1 MILLALLLA
10 TLGTADLVRP
20 ENRASTRKEGAV
32 ATVAGGVV
40 LVLLASGLA
49 IGSVAWAVIPVG
61 IVLLIGWI
69 LLTPVGVV
77 VTDRPWP
84 VAGLAI
90 VALAALSVPQPDVHQ
105 GWLVRWY
112 DGLDIGALANVP
124 VEQFVLGAACVGF
137 LLETANIIVR
147 LMLIGTGPS
156 VIATEKS
163 LKGGRI
169 LGPIE
174 RIFILAMALGGHYGA
189 LSAVVAA
196 KGILRFPE
204 ISRDSAG
211 GSRAEYVLVGSFVS
225 WALAFV
231 FVPLF

>member
-20 ENRASTRKEGAV
+20 ENRASTRKEGVV

-49 IGSVAWAVIPVG
+49 IGSVAWAVVPVG
-61 IVLLIGWI
+61 VVLLIGWI
-69 LLTPVGVV
+69 LLTPVGIV

-124 VEQFVLGAACVGF
+124 VEQFVLGAACVVF

>member
-10 TLGTADLVRP
+10 TIGSADLVRP
-20 ENRASTRKEGAV
+20 EDRAPSRMQAAA
-32 ATVAGGVV
+32 ATVAGGAV
-40 LVLLASGLA
+40 LALLTSGLA
-49 IGSVAWAVIPVG
+49 IGAVAWLVVPAVLVVLAGWMMFAPVG
-61 IVLLIGWI
+61 IVQ
-69 LLTPVGVV
+69 
-77 VTDRPWP
+77 TDRPWP
-84 VAGLAI
+84 VAGLAA
-90 VALAALSVPQPDVHQ
+90 VAALALALPQPDVHG

-112 DGLDIGALANVP
+112 LGLDLRTLAEVP
-124 VEQFVLGAACVGF
+124 IEEFVLGAACVVF
-137 LLETANIIVR
+137 LVESANIVVR

-163 LKGGRI
+163 LQGGRI

-174 RIFILAMALGGHYGA
+174 RVFILAMALGGHYGA

>member
-1 MILLALLLA
+1 MILLALVLA
-10 TLGTADLVRP
+10 TIGAADLVRP
-20 ENRASTRKEGAV
+20 EDRAPNRLQATYGAS
-32 ATVAGGVV
+32 AGLVV
-40 LVLLASGLA
+40 LLLLTSGLA
-49 IGSVAWAVIPVG
+49 LGSASWAIVPVVLLLLAAWMLFTPVG
-61 IVLLIGWI
+61 IVQ
-69 LLTPVGVV
+69 
-77 VTDRPWP
+77 TDRPWP
-84 VAGLAI
+84 VAALI
-90 VALAALSVPQPDVHQ
+90 ITALAALSLPQPDVGR

-112 DGLDIGALANVP
+112 DGLDVGSLAGVP
-124 VEQFVLGAACVGF
+124 VESFVLGAACVLF
-137 LLETANIIVR
+137 LVESANIVVR

>member
-10 TLGTADLVRP
+10 TLGAADLVRP
-20 ENRASTRKEGAV
+20 ENRASSRAQGIV
-32 ATVAGGVV
+32 ATVVGGAV

-49 IGSVAWAVIPVG
+49 IGSAAWAVVPAG
-61 IVLLIGWI
+61 LALLVAWI
-69 LLTPVGVV
+69 LLTPVGIVQ
-77 VTDRPWP
+77 TDRPWP
-84 VAGLAI
+84 VAGLA
-90 VALAALSVPQPDVHQ
+90 VAALAALAVPQPDVNR

-112 DGLDIGALANVP
+112 ESLDVASLADVS
-124 VEQFVLGAACVGF
+124 VEQFVFGAACVVF
-137 LLETANIIVR
+137 LIETANIIVR

-156 VIATEKS
+156 VIATEKT

-174 RIFILAMALGGHYGA
+174 RVFILAMALGGHYGA

>member
-1 MILLALLLA
+1 M
-10 TLGTADLVRP
+10 
-20 ENRASTRKEGAV
+20 
-32 ATVAGGVV
+32 
-40 LVLLASGLA
+40 
-49 IGSVAWAVIPVG
+49 
-61 IVLLIGWI
+61 
-69 LLTPVGVV
+69 
-77 VTDRPWP
+77 TDRPWP

-112 DGLDIGALANVP
+112 DGLDVGALANVP
-124 VEQFVLGAACVGF
+124 VEQFVLGAACVVF

>member
-10 TLGTADLVRP
+10 TLGAADLVRP
-20 ENRASTRKEGAV
+20 ENRASTRTEGAI
-32 ATVAGGVV
+32 AAVAGGAV

-49 IGSVAWAVIPVG
+49 IGSVAWAVVPVG
-61 IVLLIGWI
+61 VAVLVAWI
-69 LLTPVGVV
+69 LLTPVGIVQ
-77 VTDRPWP
+77 TDRPWP
-84 VAGLAI
+84 VAGLAA
-90 VALAALSVPQPDVHQ
+90 VALAAVAVPQPAIHR

-112 DGLDIGALANVP
+112 DGLDVGSLAGVP
-124 VEQFVLGAACVGF
+124 VEQFVLGCACVLF
-137 LLETANIIVR
+137 LVETANIIVR

-163 LKGGRI
+163 LQGGRI

>member
-1 MILLALLLA
+1 VILLSLLLA
-10 TLGTADLVRP
+10 SLGATDLVRP
-20 ENRASTRKEGAV
+20 ENRASSRTEGIVGAV
-32 ATVAGGVV
+32 VGGAV
-40 LVLLASGLA
+40 LGLLASGLG

-61 IVLLIGWI
+61 LALLVAWI
-69 LLTPVGVV
+69 LLTPVGVIQ
-77 VTDRPWP
+77 TDRPWP
-84 VAGLAI
+84 VAGLAVVAL
-90 VALAALSVPQPDVHQ
+90 VALAVPQPPVNR

-112 DGLDIGALANVP
+112 DGLDVGALANVSI
-124 VEQFVLGAACVGF
+124 EQFVLGAACVLF
-137 LLETANIIVR
+137 LIETANIIVR

-156 VIATEKS
+156 VIATEKT

-174 RIFILAMALGGHYGA
+174 RVFILAMALGGHYGA

-225 WALAFV
+225 WALAFL

>member
-1 MILLALLLA
+1 MILLSLLLA
-10 TLGTADLVRP
+10 TLGVADLVRP
-20 ENRASTRKEGAV
+20 ENRASTRLQGIV
-32 ATVAGGVV
+32 ATVVGGAV

-49 IGSVAWAVIPVG
+49 IGSAAWAVMPVG
-61 IVLLIGWI
+61 LVLLVAWI
-69 LLTPVGVV
+69 LLTPVGVIQ
-77 VTDRPWP
+77 TDRPWP
-84 VAGLAI
+84 VAGLA
-90 VALAALSVPQPDVHQ
+90 VVAVAALAVPQPGVGQ

-112 DGLDIGALANVP
+112 DGLDIDVLADVP
-124 VEQFVLGAACVGF
+124 VEQFVFGAACVVF
-137 LLETANIIVR
+137 LVETANIIVR

-156 VIATEKS
+156 VIAIEKS
-163 LKGGRI
+163 LQGGRI

-174 RIFILAMALGGHYGA
+174 RVFILAMAIGGHYGA

-204 ISRDSAG
+204 ISRDTAG

>member
-1 MILLALLLA
+1 MTLLAFLLA

-20 ENRASTRKEGAV
+20 ENRASTRTE
-32 ATVAGGVV
+32 GVV
-40 LVLLASGLA
+40 AAVTGGAALVLLASGLA
-49 IGSVAWAVIPVG
+49 IGSAVWAVVPVG
-61 IVLLIGWI
+61 IVLLVAWI
-69 LLTPVGVV
+69 LLTPVGIVQ
-77 VTDRPWP
+77 TDRPWP
-84 VAGLAI
+84 VAGFAV
-90 VALAALSVPQPDVHQ
+90 VALVVLSVPQPDVGP

-112 DGLDIGALANVP
+112 DGLEVGALASVP
-124 VEQFVLGAACVGF
+124 VEQFVLGAACVVF
-137 LLETANIIVR
+137 LIETANIIVR

-156 VIATEKS
+156 VIATEKT
-163 LKGGRI
+163 LQGGRI

-204 ISRDSAG
+204 ISRDTAG

>member
-10 TLGTADLVRP
+10 TLGSADLVRP
-20 ENRASTRKEGAV
+20 ENRASTRAEGIV
-32 ATVAGGVV
+32 ATVVGGAI

-49 IGSVAWAVIPVG
+49 IGSTAWAVVPVG
-61 IVLLIGWI
+61 LVLLIAWI
-69 LLTPVGVV
+69 LLTPVGIVQ
-77 VTDRPWP
+77 TDRPWP
-84 VAGLAI
+84 VAGLA
-90 VALAALSVPQPDVHQ
+90 VAALVAVAVPQPDVNR

-112 DGLDIGALANVP
+112 EGLDLASLADVS
-124 VEQFVLGAACVGF
+124 VEQFVFGAACVVF
-137 LLETANIIVR
+137 LIETANIIVR
-147 LMLIGTGPS
+147 LILIGTGPS
-156 VIATEKS
+156 VIATEKT

-174 RIFILAMALGGHYGA
+174 RVFILAMALGGHYGA

>member
-1 MILLALLLA
+1 
-10 TLGTADLVRP
+10 
-20 ENRASTRKEGAV
+20 
-32 ATVAGGVV
+32 
-40 LVLLASGLA
+40 
-49 IGSVAWAVIPVG
+49 VG
-61 IVLLIGWI
+61 
-69 LLTPVGVV
+69 
-77 VTDRPWP
+77 R
-84 VAGLAI
+84 
-90 VALAALSVPQPDVHQ
+90 

-112 DGLDIGALANVP
+112 ESLDIGALDGVT
-124 VEQFVLGAACVGF
+124 VEQFVLGAACVVF
-137 LLETANIIVR
+137 LVETSNIIVR

-174 RIFILAMALGGHYGA
+174 RIFILAMAIAGHFGA

-204 ISRDSAG
+204 ISRDSPG

-225 WALAFV
+225 WALAFL

>member
-1 MILLALLLA
+1 MILLTLLLA

-20 ENRASTRKEGAV
+20 EDRAATRTEAARGAV
-32 ATVAGGVV
+32 AGVAA
-40 LVLLASGLA
+40 LVLLVWGLDLGSAS
-49 IGSVAWAVIPVG
+49 WAVVPIGLVVLAAWMALTPVG
-61 IVLLIGWI
+61 IVR
-69 LLTPVGVV
+69 
-77 VTDRPWP
+77 TDRPWP
-84 VAGLAI
+84 VAGL
-90 VALAALSVPQPDVHQ
+90 VAVGLAALAVPQPGIGD

-112 DGLDIGALANVP
+112 DDLDLAALQGVD
-124 VEQFVLGAACVGF
+124 VEHFVLGAACFVF
-137 LLETANIIVR
+137 LVESANIIVR

-156 VIATEKS
+156 VIATEKT
-163 LKGGRI
+163 LQGGRI

-204 ISRDSAG
+204 ISRDTPG

-225 WALAFV
+225 WATALV
-231 FVPLF
+231 FVPLL

>member
-1 MILLALLLA
+1 MILLSLLLA
-10 TLGTADLVRP
+10 ALGATDLVRP
-20 ENRASTRKEGAV
+20 ENRASSRTEGIVGAV
-32 ATVAGGVV
+32 VGGAV
-40 LVLLASGLA
+40 LALLSSGLA
-49 IGSVAWAVIPVG
+49 IGSVAWAVIPIG
-61 IVLLIGWI
+61 LALLVAWI
-69 LLTPVGVV
+69 LLTPVGVI

-90 VALAALSVPQPDVHQ
+90 VALTALAVPQPHVNQ

-112 DGLDIGALANVP
+112 GGLDVGALADVS
-124 VEQFVLGAACVGF
+124 VEQFVLGVSCVLF
-137 LLETANIIVR
+137 LIETANIIVR

-163 LKGGRI
+163 LQGGRI

-174 RIFILAMALGGHYGA
+174 RVFILAMALGGHYGA

-225 WALAFV
+225 WALAFL

>member
-10 TLGTADLVRP
+10 TLGAADLVRP
-20 ENRASTRKEGAV
+20 EDRAPTRLQAV
-32 ATVAGGVV
+32 GATVAGGAV
-40 LVLLASGLA
+40 LVLGASGLA
-49 IGSVAWAVIPVG
+49 LGVVSWAIVPVGLVLVMIWMLFAPVG
-61 IVLLIGWI
+61 IVQ
-69 LLTPVGVV
+69 
-77 VTDRPWP
+77 TDRPWP
-84 VAGLAI
+84 VAGLVVTAL
-90 VALAALSVPQPDVHQ
+90 VALGMPQPDIGR

-112 DGLDIGALANVP
+112 DGLEVTTLTDVP
-124 VEQFVLGAACVGF
+124 IEAFVLGGACMVF
-137 LLETANIIVR
+137 LVETANIVVR

-156 VIATEKS
+156 VMATEKT
-163 LKGGRI
+163 LRGGRI

-174 RIFILAMALGGHYGA
+174 RIFILAMAIGGHYGA

-204 ISRDSAG
+204 ISRDSPG

>member
-1 MILLALLLA
+1 VILLSLLLA
-10 TLGTADLVRP
+10 SLGATDLVRP
-20 ENRASTRKEGAV
+20 ENRASSRTEGIVGAV
-32 ATVAGGVV
+32 VGGAV
-40 LVLLASGLA
+40 LGLLASGLG

-61 IVLLIGWI
+61 LVLLVAWI
-69 LLTPVGVV
+69 LLTPVGVIQ
-77 VTDRPWP
+77 TDRPWP
-84 VAGLAI
+84 VAGLAV
-90 VALAALSVPQPDVHQ
+90 VALVAIAVPQPQVNR
-105 GWLVRWY
+105 GWLVQWY
-112 DGLDIGALANVP
+112 DGLDVGALAHVSI
-124 VEQFVLGAACVGF
+124 EQFVLGAACVLF
-137 LLETANIIVR
+137 LIETANIIVR

-156 VIATEKS
+156 VIATEKT

-174 RIFILAMALGGHYGA
+174 RVFILAMALGGHYGA

-225 WALAFV
+225 WALAFL

>member
-10 TLGTADLVRP
+10 TLGAADLVRP
-20 ENRASTRKEGAV
+20 ENRASSRVEGMV
-32 ATVAGGVV
+32 ATVVGGAV
-40 LVLLASGLA
+40 LVLLASGMA
-49 IGSVAWAVIPVG
+49 IGSAAWAVVPIG
-61 IVLLIGWI
+61 LVLLVAWI
-69 LLTPVGVV
+69 LLTPVGIVQ
-77 VTDRPWP
+77 TDRPWP
-84 VAGLAI
+84 VAVLAVAAL
-90 VALAALSVPQPDVHQ
+90 VALAVPQPSVNR

-112 DGLDIGALANVP
+112 ESLDVASLADVS
-124 VEQFVLGAACVGF
+124 VEQFVFGAACVVF
-137 LLETANIIVR
+137 LIETANIIVR

-156 VIATEKS
+156 VIATEKT

-174 RIFILAMALGGHYGA
+174 RVFILAMALAGHYGA

-204 ISRDSAG
+204 ISRDRAG

>member
-10 TLGTADLVRP
+10 TLGSADMVRP
-20 ENRASTRKEGAV
+20 ENRASSRIEGIVAAV
-32 ATVAGGVV
+32 TGAAV
-40 LVLLASGLA
+40 LILLASGLA
-49 IGSVAWAVIPVG
+49 IGSTAWAVVPVG
-61 IVLLIGWI
+61 VVLLVAWI
-69 LLTPVGVV
+69 LLTPVGIVQ
-77 VTDRPWP
+77 TDRPWP
-84 VAGLAI
+84 VAGLA
-90 VALAALSVPQPDVHQ
+90 VAALVVLSVPQPEVHR

-112 DGLDIGALANVP
+112 EGLDVGALADVS
-124 VEQFVLGAACVGF
+124 VEQFVLGAACVVF
-137 LLETANIIVR
+137 LIETANIIVR

-163 LKGGRI
+163 LQGGRI

-174 RIFILAMALGGHYGA
+174 RVFILAMALGGHYGA

-204 ISRDSAG
+204 ISRDTAG

>member
-1 MILLALLLA
+1 MILLSLLLA
-10 TLGTADLVRP
+10 ALGATDLVRP
-20 ENRASTRKEGAV
+20 ENRASTRTEGIVGAV
-32 ATVAGGVV
+32 VGGVV
-40 LVLLASGLA
+40 LALLASGLG

-61 IVLLIGWI
+61 LVLLVAWI
-69 LLTPVGVV
+69 LLTPVGVIQ
-77 VTDRPWP
+77 TDRPWP
-84 VAGLAI
+84 VAGLAVVAI
-90 VALAALSVPQPDVHQ
+90 VALAVPQPPVHR
-105 GWLVRWY
+105 GWLVQWY
-112 DGLDIGALANVP
+112 DGLDVGALADVSI
-124 VEQFVLGAACVGF
+124 EQFVLGAACVLF
-137 LLETANIIVR
+137 LIETANIIVR

-156 VIATEKS
+156 VIATEKT

-174 RIFILAMALGGHYGA
+174 RVFILAMALGGHYGA

-225 WALAFV
+225 WALAFL

>member
-20 ENRASTRKEGAV
+20 ENRANTRTEGIL
-32 ATVAGGVV
+32 ATVVGGVV

-49 IGSVAWAVIPVG
+49 IGSVAWAVVPVG

-69 LLTPVGVV
+69 LLTPVGIVQ
-77 VTDRPWP
+77 TDRPWP

-90 VALAALSVPQPDVHQ
+90 AALTVLSVPQPDVHR

-112 DGLDIGALANVP
+112 EGLDIGALAHVS
-124 VEQFVLGAACVGF
+124 VEQFVLGAACVVF
-137 LLETANIIVR
+137 LIETANIIVR

-163 LKGGRI
+163 LQGGRI

-174 RIFILAMALGGHYGA
+174 RVFILAMALGGHYGA

-204 ISRDSAG
+204 ISRDTAG

>member
-10 TLGTADLVRP
+10 LLGTADLVRP
-20 ENRASTRKEGAV
+20 ENRASTRAEGTIATATGGAV
-32 ATVAGGVV
+32 
-40 LVLLASGLA
+40 LILLASGLA
-49 IGSVAWAVIPVG
+49 IGSVAWAVVPVG
-61 IVLLIGWI
+61 ILLLVGWI
-69 LLTPVGVV
+69 LLTPVGIVQ
-77 VTDRPWP
+77 TDRPWP

-90 VALAALSVPQPDVHQ
+90 AALAVVSVPQPDVHR

-112 DGLDIGALANVP
+112 DGLDVGALAHVS
-124 VEQFVLGAACVGF
+124 VEQFVLGAACVVF
-137 LLETANIIVR
+137 LIETANIIVR

-156 VIATEKS
+156 VIATEKT
-163 LKGGRI
+163 LQGGRI

-174 RIFILAMALGGHYGA
+174 RVFILAMALGGHYGA

-204 ISRDSAG
+204 ISRDIAG

>member
-1 MILLALLLA
+1 MILLTFLLA
-10 TLGTADLVRP
+10 TLGCADLVRP
-20 ENRASTRKEGAV
+20 ENRASSRVEGTAAFV
-32 ATVAGGVV
+32 VGGAA

-49 IGSVAWAVIPVG
+49 IGSASWVVVPLG
-61 IVLLIGWI
+61 LLVLAAWI
-69 LLTPVGVV
+69 LLTPVGIVQ
-77 VTDRPWP
+77 TDRPWP
-84 VAGLAI
+84 VAGLA
-90 VALAALSVPQPDVHQ
+90 ATGLAALAVPQPGVGD

-112 DGLDIGALANVP
+112 EALDIGTLERVP
-124 VEQFVLGAACVGF
+124 VEQFVFGAACVVF
-137 LLETANIIVR
+137 LVETSNIVVR

-156 VIATEKS
+156 VIATEKT
-163 LKGGRI
+163 LQGGRI

-174 RIFILAMALGGHYGA
+174 RVFILAMALGGHYGA

-204 ISRDSAG
+204 ISRDTPG

-225 WALAFV
+225 WSLAFV

>member
-10 TLGTADLVRP
+10 TLGAADLVRP
-20 ENRASTRKEGAV
+20 ENRASSRAQGVV
-32 ATVAGGVV
+32 ATVVGGAV

-49 IGSVAWAVIPVG
+49 IGTAAWAVVPVG
-61 IVLLIGWI
+61 LVLLVAWI
-69 LLTPVGVV
+69 LLTPVGIVQ
-77 VTDRPWP
+77 TDRPWP
-84 VAGLAI
+84 VAGLA
-90 VALAALSVPQPDVHQ
+90 VAALLALAVPQPSVNR

-112 DGLDIGALANVP
+112 DGLDVGSLADAT
-124 VEQFVLGAACVGF
+124 VEQFVFGAACVVF
-137 LLETANIIVR
+137 LIETANIIVR

-156 VIATEKS
+156 VIATEKT

-174 RIFILAMALGGHYGA
+174 RVFILAMALGGHYGA

-204 ISRDSAG
+204 ISRDRAG

>member
-10 TLGTADLVRP
+10 TLGSADLVRP
-20 ENRASTRKEGAV
+20 ENRASTRTEGMI
-32 ATVAGGVV
+32 ATIAGGVV
-40 LVLLASGLA
+40 LLLLVSGLA
-49 IGSVAWAVIPVG
+49 IGSAAWAVVPVG
-61 IVLLIGWI
+61 VVLLIGWI
-69 LLTPVGVV
+69 LLTPVGIVE
-77 VTDRPWP
+77 TDRPWP

-90 VALAALSVPQPDVHQ
+90 VALAALSVPQPDVHR

-112 DGLDIGALANVP
+112 DGLDVGALANVP
-124 VEQFVLGAACVGF
+124 VEQFVLGAACVVF
-137 LLETANIIVR
+137 LIETANIIVR

>member
-20 ENRASTRKEGAV
+20 ENRASTRAQGII
-32 ATVAGGVV
+32 ATVVGGAV

-49 IGSVAWAVIPVG
+49 IGSAAWAVVLIG
-61 IVLLIGWI
+61 LVLLVAWI
-69 LLTPVGVV
+69 LLTPVGIVQ
-77 VTDRPWP
+77 TDRPWP
-84 VAGLAI
+84 VAGLAMASV
-90 VALAALSVPQPDVHQ
+90 VALAVPQPSVNR

-112 DGLDIGALANVP
+112 EGLDLAALADVSI
-124 VEQFVLGAACVGF
+124 EQFVFGAACVVF
-137 LLETANIIVR
+137 LIETANIIVR

-156 VIATEKS
+156 VIATEKT

-174 RIFILAMALGGHYGA
+174 RVFILAMALGGHYGA

-204 ISRDSAG
+204 ISRDTAG

>member
-1 MILLALLLA
+1 VILLTLLLA

-20 ENRASTRKEGAV
+20 EDRASTRAEAARGAV
-32 ATVAGGVV
+32 AGVLT
-40 LVLLASGLA
+40 LVLLVWGLDLGAASWALVPIGL
-49 IGSVAWAVIPVG
+49 VALAAWMALTPVG
-61 IVLLIGWI
+61 IVR
-69 LLTPVGVV
+69 
-77 VTDRPWP
+77 TDRPWP
-84 VAGLAI
+84 VAGLIA
-90 VALAALSVPQPDVHQ
+90 VALAALAVPQPGIGD

-112 DGLDIGALANVP
+112 DDLELAALQGVD
-124 VEQFVLGAACVGF
+124 VEHFVLAAACFVF
-137 LLETANIIVR
+137 LVESANIIVR

-156 VIATEKS
+156 VIATEKT
-163 LKGGRI
+163 LQGGRI

-204 ISRDSAG
+204 ISRDTPG

-225 WALAFV
+225 WATALV
-231 FVPLF
+231 FVPLL

>member
-20 ENRASTRKEGAV
+20 ENRASSRAQGII
-32 ATVAGGVV
+32 ATVVGGAV

-49 IGSVAWAVIPVG
+49 IGSAWAVVPLG
-61 IVLLIGWI
+61 LVLLLAWI
-69 LLTPVGVV
+69 LLTPVGIVQ
-77 VTDRPWP
+77 TDRPWP
-84 VAGLAI
+84 VAGLAAVAL
-90 VALAALSVPQPDVHQ
+90 VALAVPQPSVNR

-112 DGLDIGALANVP
+112 EDLDIGSLADVS
-124 VEQFVLGAACVGF
+124 VEQFVFGAACVVF
-137 LLETANIIVR
+137 LIETANIIVR

-156 VIATEKS
+156 VIATEKT

-174 RIFILAMALGGHYGA
+174 RVFILAMALGGHYGA

>member
-20 ENRASTRKEGAV
+20 ENRASSRVEGIVAV
-32 ATVAGGVV
+32 VVGGAV
-40 LVLLASGLA
+40 LVLLSSGLA
-49 IGSVAWAVIPVG
+49 IGSVAWAVVPIG
-61 IVLLIGWI
+61 LLLLIAWV
-69 LLTPVGVV
+69 LLTPVGVIQ
-77 VTDRPWP
+77 TDRPWP

-90 VALAALSVPQPDVHQ
+90 AGLVALAVPQPSVNR

-112 DGLDIGALANVP
+112 DALDIQVLADVP
-124 VEQFVLGAACVGF
+124 VEQFVLGAACVAF
-137 LLETANIIVR
+137 LVETANIIVR

-156 VIATEKS
+156 VIATEKT
-163 LKGGRI
+163 LQGGRI

-174 RIFILAMALGGHYGA
+174 RVFILAMALAGEYAA

-204 ISRDSAG
+204 ISRDTPG

>member
-1 MILLALLLA
+1 VTLLTLLLA

-20 ENRASTRKEGAV
+20 EDRASTRAEAARGAV
-32 ATVAGGVV
+32 AGVAA
-40 LVLLASGLA
+40 LVLLVWGLDLGTA
-49 IGSVAWAVIPVG
+49 AWTVVPVGLVVLAAWMALTPVG
-61 IVLLIGWI
+61 IVR
-69 LLTPVGVV
+69 
-77 VTDRPWP
+77 TDRPWP
-84 VAGLAI
+84 VAGLIA
-90 VALAALSVPQPDVHQ
+90 VSLAALAVPQPGIGD

-112 DGLDIGALANVP
+112 DGLDLAALQDVD
-124 VEQFVLGAACVGF
+124 VEHFLLAAACFVF
-137 LLETANIIVR
+137 LVESANIIVR

-156 VIATEKS
+156 VMATEKT
-163 LKGGRI
+163 LQGGRI

-204 ISRDSAG
+204 ISRDTPG

-225 WALAFV
+225 WATALV
-231 FVPLF
+231 FVPLL